1 MQDAM
6 TIAERLRSSVEDNLV
21 FATSDKADPGR
32 LTISI
37 GVALSTDAATPGQLQ
52 ANARVALLAAQSN
65 PRLPVQAFGR

>member
-1 MQDAM
+1 MKDA
-6 TIAERLRSSVEDNLV
+6 IAIADRLRASVEDNLV
-21 FATSDKADPGR
+21 FATSDKTDRGR